1 MGNSQKKSIFLIRNL
16 ARGIVWLGVIIALF
30 FIFKK
35 YVDANYL
42 KWLAPLY
49 ERPILV
55 FLIFT
60 ISEII
65 IGIIPPEIFM
75 LWGLRDGVVT
85 NYIYIIILLAIISYI
100 AGIIGYL
107 FGSYLDSTRIYRFL
121 RRKFLSKSQ
130 RLLNTY
136 GLYLIIVAA
145 LTPLPFS
152 GVSMLVGSV
161 NYPFRKF
168 LFYSTTRFIRFGLYS
183 WIIWEAN
190 IFG

>member
-1 MGNSQKKSIFLIRNL
+1 MDNPQKKSVFLIRNL
-16 ARGIVWLGVIIALF
+16 AKGIIWLGVIISLF
-30 FIFKK
+30 FILKK
-35 YVDANYL
+35 YVDINYL
-42 KWLAPLY
+42 KWLAPVY
-49 ERPILV
+49 ERPFLV

-60 ISEII
+60 LSEIM

-85 NYIYIIILLAIISYI
+85 HYVYIVIILAVISYL
-100 AGIIGYL
+100 AGFIGYL
-107 FGSYLDSTRIYRFL
+107 FGSFLDTTRIYRFL

-152 GVSMLVGSV
+152 GISMLVGSV
-161 NYPFRKF
+161 SYPLRKYI
-168 LFYSTTRFIRFGLYS
+168 FYSATRFIRFGLYG

>member
-1 MGNSQKKSIFLIRNL
+1 MGNLQKKSIFLIRNL

-85 NYIYIIILLAIISYI
+85 NYIYIIFFLAVISYL
-100 AGIIGYL
+100 AGIIGYF

-161 NYPFRKF
+161 NYPLRKY
-168 LFYSTTRFIRFGLYS
+168 LFYSTTRFIRFGLYG

-190 IFG
+190 VFG